1 MEENLRRHDAPES
14 IRMTAVAHKLVK
26 ECKRQEESCLYTSTA
41 LYIWLREARR
51 WRAALIVTP
60 IVFGAISSWSVL
72 QQPSVAWVIWVTAA
86 AGLIAG
92 VFPSVRE
99 ALDLDLHVDEISRIA
114 AQFKNLQDRFRIAAD
129 TGPFKPP
136 ETFEAEVR
144 DLMER
149 LDEARKASV
158 TPPERCF
165 KKAQAKIKAG
175 DYSFSVDADA
185 K

>member
-1 MEENLRRHDAPES
+1 
-14 IRMTAVAHKLVK
+14 MTIASKLVK
-26 ECKRQEESCLYTSTA
+26 ECKRQEESCLYTSTS

-51 WRAALIVTP
+51 WRVLFIVTP
-60 IVFGAISSWSVL
+60 IIFGAIASWSVL
-72 QQPSVAWVIWVTAA
+72 QQPDNAWAIWITAA

-92 VFPSVRE
+92 VFPAVRE

-114 AQFKNLQDRFRIAAD
+114 SQFKNLQDRFRIAAD
-129 TGPFKPP
+129 TGPDKAH
-136 ETFEAEVR
+136 EVFEAEVR

-165 KKAQAKIKAG
+165 KKAQEKIKAG
-175 DYSFSVDADA
+175 HYDFSVDENGTQA
-185 K
+185 